1 MKFKNLSKLDIRKA
15 MTQVDMSPEL
25 GPKASILVRPATE
38 ANPNY
43 YNAMLAMS
51 GKRVRAMVKSDK
63 ITAEDAALNRD
74 DDVQLYPRF
83 VIAGWSGI
91 QADAEPGSEG
101 VDDEGNVIF
110 NRSAAAQLCEA
121 LNTQAP
127 HLMDKLRNT
136 ASTTERFYA
145 EDEISPPDAGEL
157 AGNSE
162 GDSSSS

>member
-1 MKFKNLSKLDIRKA
+1 VFKNLSKFDIRKA
-15 MTQVDMSPEL
+15 MTEVDMSPEL
-25 GPKASILVRPATE
+25 GPKARILVRPATE

-43 YNAMLAMS
+43 YNAMLALS
-51 GKRVRAMVKSDK
+51 GKRVRAMVKTDR

-74 DDVQLYPRF
+74 DDVQLYPRY

-91 QADAEPGSEG
+91 EADAEPGSEG
-101 VDDEGNVIF
+101 VDENGHVIF
-110 NRSAAAQLCEA
+110 NRRAAEQLCVA
-121 LNTQAP
+121 LNEQAP

-136 ASTTERFYA
+136 AATTERFYA
-145 EDEISPPDAGEL
+145 EDEIAPPDAEEL